1 MQLQKNLNLIIGW
14 LFCLLP
20 ISFVFSTF
28 ISNFSIIIISIF
40 GIFCLIKNKNYKIFL
55 NFYTVCFIFFYLFIS
70 INSILSNYIDF
81 KSIKSSIFFIR
92 YLFLIIGIYYLY
104 KFNSKIFNEFFNI
117 YLVLLILLF
126 LDSNYQYLNDGKN
139 IFGVDSYQYQNE
151 RISSFF
157 FDELVLGS
165 YVQKFAILFTC
176 FFFLKKSFYERLIPI
191 VLIISIEICFIS
203 GERLAF
209 FTLLIF
215 IIVYYFFFLRIS
227 ILYKFISIL
236 CLSLISISFIN
247 YNPSLKSRIFT
258 NTFESI
264 KSSNFKYFSPG
275 HKEHLDIALKMYQD
289 KPIFGHGSNKFRVQC
304 QEYENKYNINGCS
317 THPHNIIA
325 QFLSEQGS
333 TGIIFLSIFYT
344 ILIFNIIKNLSSK
357 NNLKKENNLLLL
369 ISILLFFNPFFPSAN
384 FFNSWV
390 NNIIYIIFSYFFF
403 QKKNKIYFN
412 FQK

>member
-104 KFNSKIFNEFFNI
+104 KFNSKIFNDFFNI

-165 YVQKFAILFTC
+165 YVQKFALNRYS
-176 FFFLKKSFYERLIPI
+176 KH
-191 VLIISIEICFIS
+191 
-203 GERLAF
+203 
-209 FTLLIF
+209 
-215 IIVYYFFFLRIS
+215 LRS
-227 ILYKFISIL
+227 
-236 CLSLISISFIN
+236 
-247 YNPSLKSRIFT
+247 
-258 NTFESI
+258 
-264 KSSNFKYFSPG
+264 
-275 HKEHLDIALKMYQD
+275 
-289 KPIFGHGSNKFRVQC
+289 
-304 QEYENKYNINGCS
+304 
-317 THPHNIIA
+317 
-325 QFLSEQGS
+325 
-333 TGIIFLSIFYT
+333 
-344 ILIFNIIKNLSSK
+344 
-357 NNLKKENNLLLL
+357 
-369 ISILLFFNPFFPSAN
+369 
-384 FFNSWV
+384 
-390 NNIIYIIFSYFFF
+390 
-403 QKKNKIYFN
+403 
-412 FQK
+412 